1 MKHSLKNTFVMHRSL
16 ILFLG
21 FAYGATIVFPAFGPA
36 LKVAVGDKMPYMSTA
51 AFLFYVFSFMMPPRP
66 LISKR
71 ISPNSVFKITVLL
84 SPFVICL
91 DWLPELLQWGIVLSF
106 SFFAGQLGSAWTQF
120 YRLSVHTEDRGQ
132 VAGFSI
138 AITFLILYICTLLI
152 GWIPVRL
159 ALMLPVGLVFL
170 STHQLTALTEDYK
183 KRTSTDPPQHGLSDN
198 DTNHTHF
205 QQYYIFY
212 FLFVVIYISGGFTYA
227 GIFPKF
233 EPFVFISK
241 YYNVQPLF
249 LTVIFAGLIADKIGR
264 KSMLYIGFGMVGLSF
279 ISFMLPASGLSYFLT
294 QTFTQVGWG
303 VVNTYVWV
311 VSADLSIYYKRPTIA
326 ARGVSCMLAG
336 TVIGAF
342 VANIFDTLSLSNDAY
357 YAVATLAPLFVALII
372 ISMVPETLR
381 IETQRLLSL
390 KVKQSASD
398 TAFEKKIFIDH
409 ERLDVLTNRE
419 KEIAQLLIQGYT
431 RKEICNRLSISINTL
446 KTHIRHI
453 YRKLDVT
460 SKESL
465 LKKLS

>member
-1 MKHSLKNTFVMHRSL
+1 MRHSLKNTFILHRSL

-36 LKVAVGDKMPYMSTA
+36 LKVAVGEKMSYMSTA
-51 AFLFYVFSFMMPPRP
+51 AFLLYVISFMMPPTP
-66 LISKR
+66 LVSKR
-71 ISPNSVFKITVLL
+71 ISPNFVFRTIFLL
-84 SPFVICL
+84 SPFVIFL
-91 DWLPELLQWGIVLSF
+91 DWLPELFQWSLVLVF

-120 YRLSVHTEDRGQ
+120 YRTSVHKEQRGQ

-152 GWIPVRL
+152 KWIPVRL
-159 ALMLPVGLVFL
+159 ALILPVGLLFL
-170 STHQLTALTEDYK
+170 SAQQLVILTRAFVSNNSIDLPHHEHADYK
-183 KRTSTDPPQHGLSDN
+183 KIRHYQQH
-198 DTNHTHF
+198 
-205 QQYYIFY
+205 YIFY
-212 FLFVVIYISGGFTYA
+212 ILFVVVYISGGFTYA

-249 LTVIFAGLIADKIGR
+249 LTVVFAGLIADRIGR

-279 ISFMLPASGLSYFLT
+279 ISFMMSTSGLSYFLT
-294 QTFTQVGWG
+294 QTFTQIGWG
-303 VVNTYVWV
+303 FINTYVWV

-326 ARGVSCMLAG
+326 ARGVSFMLAG

-342 VANIFDTLSLSNDAY
+342 VANVFDTLNLSNDAH
-357 YAVATLAPLFVALII
+357 YAAATLAPLFVALII

-390 KVKQSASD
+390 NVKKSGRD
-398 TAFEKKIFIDH
+398 TVYEEKILIDH
-409 ERLDVLTNRE
+409 EKLDILTNRE
-419 KEIAQLLIQGYT
+419 REIAQLIIQGYT
-431 RKEICNRLSISINTL
+431 RKEICNQLSISINTL

-460 SKESL
+460 SKASL
-465 LKKLS
+465 MDKLS